1 MALGS
6 SAPEI
11 LLSIIS
17 TVKDLE
23 AVPPEIGPSTIVGSA
38 AYNLLVISAVSIL
51 AVGDEVKAIADIG
64 TFSVTS
70 IFSLFA
76 YIWMYIVLEISTPG
90 EVEFWEGLWTFIFF
104 FILVI
109 VSYTSDRVNSCT
121 QERRQTEADR
131 IKKQQE

>member
-1 MALGS
+1 
-6 SAPEI
+6 
-11 LLSIIS
+11 
-17 TVKDLE
+17 
-23 AVPPEIGPSTIVGSA
+23 
-38 AYNLLVISAVSIL
+38 
-51 AVGDEVKAIADIG
+51 
-64 TFSVTS
+64 
-70 IFSLFA
+70 
-76 YIWMYIVLEISTPG
+76 VLEISTPG